1 MKIVWIASAGLLAG
15 CSPSSTDEP
24 AAKPVALVTIA
35 PATASSVAET
45 LTIYGVAD
53 SGSAGQRA
61 LPAPVEAIVSTIV
74 APVGTHV
81 ERGQVVA
88 QLRPSPTARLDLVRA
103 TTDANAADTAF
114 ARAKRLRADGLVGNA
129 EVETARAAAAAAD
142 ATRASLSGRSGAL
155 TLVAPIA
162 GTVSAV
168 PSSPGDLVAPGT
180 TVATIIIGGNSRA
193 RFGVDPQVAN
203 RIRPGA
209 PVIIRRAAGG
219 PEFTT
224 SVASIDRAVDPQ
236 TRLSSLY
243 ATIPRGAEIGNG
255 EPLRADLTIGG
266 GGAAVSVPYAALL
279 DDGGQPYVFVVERGV
294 ANRRDVAIGPTMAG
308 RVVVSKGVKLGD
320 RVVLQGGTAVEDGMK
335 VRTR

>member
-1 MKIVWIASAGLLAG
+1 MKSVWIMSVGLLAG
-15 CSPSSTDEP
+15 CSPSSSDEP

-35 PATASSVAET
+35 PAVAGSVAET

-61 LPAPVEAIVSTIV
+61 LPAAVEAIISTID

-103 TTDANAADTAF
+103 TTDANAADAAF
-114 ARAKRLRADGLVGNA
+114 ARAKRLRADGLVSNA

-142 ATRASLSGRSGAL
+142 ATRASLSARGGAL

-168 PSSPGDLVAPGT
+168 ASSPGDLVAPGT

-193 RFGVDPQVAN
+193 RFGVDPQVAS
-203 RIRPGA
+203 RIRSGA
-209 PVIIRRAAGG
+209 PLTIRRAAGG

-224 SVASIDRAVDPQ
+224 SVASVDRAVDPQ

-243 ATIPRGAEIGNG
+243 TTIPRNAEIGNG

-279 DDGGQPYVFVVERGV
+279 DDGGQPYVYVVERDV
-294 ANRRDVAIGPTMAG
+294 AHRRDVAVGPTMDG
-308 RVVVSKGVKLGD
+308 RVVVSKGVKPGD